1 MTPPTNG
8 QSLRVSP
15 MRPTGM
21 PGVGRRSPT
30 RPSPVREQREELAP
44 RTRPVHPE
52 APPGAK
58 AALLGP
64 HPVDPVDRAPVCA
77 RVDPVEPGGVETED
91 ASLGTPR
98 EGRVP
103 ELLLHGGRDHERL
116 ERVDLPL
123 RRAPPDRVGPPRGCA
138 ASRTSSAAAR
148 AGARPGPGPGGR
160 RWRTRFRSR
169 RRGSSASRCPR
180 PPG

>member
-1 MTPPTNG
+1 MGGHARLALT
-8 QSLRVSP
+8 SWS
-15 MRPTGM
+15 
-21 PGVGRRSPT
+21 RRSPT
-30 RPSPVREQREELAP
+30 QPSPVREQREELAP

-64 HPVDPVDRAPVCA
+64 HPVDPVDRAPACA

-91 ASLGTPR
+91 ASLGTRR

-123 RRAPPDRVGPPRGCA
+123 RRAPPDRVGPPEDVP
-138 ASRTSSAAAR
+138 R
-148 AGARPGPGPGGR
+148 AERLQ
-160 RWRTRFRSR
+160 
-169 RRGSSASRCPR
+169 
-180 PPG
+180 